1 MMETIPFK
9 GWITFEDALR
19 VERLLVPRKIWSV
32 SGVTTILVVAA
43 IAVKVMAIDTS
54 WPFTVLF
61 LVITV
66 AFIGGLLWV
75 MQRSN
80 MKAKR
85 KHYSKDSIERSGTVA
100 ADKITIVTDK
110 TKTEMQWDL
119 FDKVIEAD
127 DLVLVAK
134 DKEYM
139 AFAPYMFST
148 RQDWET
154 CREIVRRN
162 QTKPQPPAPGYGS
175 QARRT

>member
-1 MMETIPFK
+1 MKDMMEPIPFK

-19 VERLLVPRKIWSV
+19 VEHLLVPRKIWSV
-32 SGVTTILVVAA
+32 SGVTTILVTATIA
-43 IAVKVMAIDTS
+43 IKVMDIDTS

-61 LVITV
+61 LVITA
-66 AFIGGLLWV
+66 AFIGGLFWV

-85 KHYSKDSIERSGTVA
+85 KHYDKDSIERSGNVS

-110 TKTEMQWDL
+110 TRTEMQWDL

-148 RQDWET
+148 RQDWMT
-154 CREIVRRN
+154 CREIVKKLQDETPTIGDTERR
-162 QTKPQPPAPGYGS
+162 
-175 QARRT
+175 